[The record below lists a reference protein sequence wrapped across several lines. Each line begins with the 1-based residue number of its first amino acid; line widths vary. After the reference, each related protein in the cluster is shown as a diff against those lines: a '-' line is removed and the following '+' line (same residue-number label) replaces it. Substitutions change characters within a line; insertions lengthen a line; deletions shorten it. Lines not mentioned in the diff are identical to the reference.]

1 MDLLTGFFL
10 TILFFYSM
18 TQILKFY
25 GVNQSSYG
33 IFLLFYILMG
43 MMIVIL
49 PHKEKMWITK

>member
-1 MDLLTGFFL
+1 MDLLTAFFL

-25 GVNQSSYG
+25 GVSQSSYG

-43 MMIVIL
+43 MMILIL
-49 PHKEKMWITK
+49 PHKEKMWNAK